1 MPLPVTATGRWL
13 QLHTTTLV
21 GIALFLTMST
31 SLAWQTADW
40 LHLLRTPATL
50 DSPDPSLPR
59 STALSPGLGQLFG
72 SSAVDDDAP
81 PPATN
86 LSLTLLGSFV
96 HSDPQR
102 SSAIIR
108 QDGSDAQRYGIDS
121 EVANGVRLH
130 AIYPDRVELLR
141 NGRRE
146 SLTFPQ
152 SQASGDGVNYVANE
166 TDPGNLDP
174 LDELEAG
181 NLEQLRER
189 MDSLREQMEAAGT
202 LPPDAEPTD
211 QTIIE
216 GD

>member
-21 GIALFLTMST
+21 GIAMVLAMSV

-40 LHLLRTPATL
+40 LRLLRTPATL
-50 DSPDPSLPR
+50 ESPDPGLPR
-59 STALSPGLGQLFG
+59 ATALSPGLEQLFG
-72 SSAVDDDAP
+72 SGAVDDSAP

-86 LSLTLLGSFV
+86 LRLTLLGSFV

-108 QDGSDAQRYGIDS
+108 ENGSEAQRYQIDS

-130 AIYPDRVELLR
+130 AIYADRVELLR

-152 SQASGDGVNYVANE
+152 SQSAGDGLNYIPYE
-166 TDPGNLDP
+166 TDPGNLDQ

>member
-13 QLHTTTLV
+13 QQHATTLA
-21 GIALFLTMST
+21 GIALILAMSL

-40 LHLLRTPATL
+40 LRRLNTPATL
-50 DSPDPSLPR
+50 DSPNPGLPR
-59 STALSPGLGQLFG
+59 STALSPGLEQLFG
-72 SSAVDDDAP
+72 SNAVNDDAP

-86 LSLTLLGSFV
+86 LRLTLLGSFV

-108 QDGSDAQRYGIDS
+108 QDGSDAQRYLVDS

-130 AIYPDRVELLR
+130 AVYADRVELLR

-146 SLTFPQ
+146 SLTFPHSQ
-152 SQASGDGVNYVANE
+152 SAGDGLSYVPYEAEPN
-166 TDPGNLDP
+166 NLDQ

-211 QTIIE
+211 QTIE